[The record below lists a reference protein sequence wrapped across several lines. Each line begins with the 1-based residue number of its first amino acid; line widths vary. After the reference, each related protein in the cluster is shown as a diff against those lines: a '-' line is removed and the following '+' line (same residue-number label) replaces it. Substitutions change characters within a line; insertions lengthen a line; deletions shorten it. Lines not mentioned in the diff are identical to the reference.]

1 MAIYQDK
8 TKSGNIIKTKDGRSW
23 YYRVYYTDK
32 YGNRKQKK
40 SAKYFKKIE
49 AQDAERNFLD
59 KINGNDEKEKD
70 LTFLKVYNEW
80 LLYKKTQLKITT
92 FYNLEKNTNK
102 NILSFFNNYKLFSI
116 NITSMNEWM
125 KYITNLNCSISYKNS
140 MIGYCREIFSYAKD
154 NYDFDYKV
162 INKIYNIREDS
173 AFINNNIKNAEWNY
187 WTYEEWNKFIKTVD
201 DDYYNLIFNFL
212 YYTGLREGELFA
224 LNWNDIDFE
233 NKKLTINKSLTNKI
247 GNNSYAITTPK
258 TKNSNRIIDIDNDL
272 IIKLKRHYNDEKRIY
287 NFNKNMFV
295 FGNIKYMTATT
306 LRRNLYDY
314 IKKAKVKKIT
324 PHGFRHS
331 HVSLLIDLG
340 CDSRD
345 VANRIGDTV
354 QIVESTYYHMFPKK
368 QSSTVNKL
376 NELKK

>member
-8 TKSGNIIKTKDGRSW
+8 TKSGNVIKTKDGRSW
-23 YYRVYYTDK
+23 YFRVYYTDK

-49 AQDAERNFLD
+49 AQDSERTFLD
-59 KINGNDEKEKD
+59 KINGNNEKD
-70 LTFLKVYNEW
+70 KNLTFFKVYNDW
-80 LLYKKTQLKITT
+80 ITYKKTQLKITT
-92 FYNLEKNTNK
+92 FYNLEKNTKK
-102 NILSFFNNYKLFSI
+102 NILSFFENYKLYSI
-116 NITSMNEWM
+116 NINSMNEWM
-125 KYITNLNCSISYKNS
+125 KYITNMNCSISYKNS
-140 MIGYCREIFSYAKD
+140 MIGYCREIFNYAKD

-173 AFINNNIKNAEWNY
+173 AFINNNIKNAEWNF
-187 WTYEEWNKFIKTVD
+187 WTYDEWNKFIKSVD
-201 DDYYNLIFNFL
+201 NDYYNLIFNFL

-233 NKKLTINKSLTNKI
+233 NKKLIINKSLTNKI
-247 GNNSYAITTPK
+247 GNKSYAITTPK
-258 TKNSNRIIDIDNDL
+258 TKNSNRIIDIDNEL
-272 IIKLKRHYNDEKRIY
+272 IIKLKKHYNDEKRIY

-306 LRRNLYDY
+306 LRRNLYEY

-376 NELKK
+376 NELKN